1 MGPGGGVVGRGDVGP
16 PAGGAAGALDTAEV
30 GLHRGGCFAHHAGD
44 GHAHDAALLH
54 PLSGKLH
61 IGAGLEGEP
70 EGEAVPAG
78 GLGGVLQT
86 GIFSGRPRCCR
97 PQSG

>member
-1 MGPGGGVVGRGDVGP
+1 MGPGGGVVGRRDVGP

-54 PLSGKLH
+54 PLG
-61 IGAGLEGEP
+61 GERDVRAGLQGEP
-70 EGEAVPAG
+70 EGITIPAG
-78 GLGGVLQT
+78 GLCGLFQPQ
-86 GIFSGRPRCCR
+86 IFAH
-97 PQSG
+97 